1 MINMEPT
8 VQNTGG
14 SPAVEGE
21 LTAIPILALEEQ
33 NNRNGSEG

>member
-1 MINMEPT
+1 MNMEPT

-21 LTAIPILALEEQ
+21 LTVIPILALEEQ

>member
-1 MINMEPT
+1 MEPT

-21 LTAIPILALEEQ
+21 LTAIPIILAWEEQ